1 MQVKANDKID
11 TFLDLVATGVLTKD
25 PKKKKVL
32 LIAEASVKADKK
44 DVERAYRRAQIFNK
58 ASDIETLAVLVYKE
72 KTQLRNWV

>member
-1 MQVKANDKID
+1 MIKLIPFLILLQQVFLQKI
-11 TFLDLVATGVLTKD
+11 L
-25 PKKKKVL
+25 KKKVL

-44 DVERAYRRAQIFNK
+44 DVERAYRRAQIFKK

>member
-1 MQVKANDKID
+1 MIKLIPFLILLQQVFLQKI
-11 TFLDLVATGVLTKD
+11 L
-25 PKKKKVL
+25 KKVL

-44 DVERAYRRAQIFNK
+44 DVERAYRRAQIFKK

>member
-1 MQVKANDKID
+1 MIKLIPFLILLQQVFLQKI
-11 TFLDLVATGVLTKD
+11 L
-25 PKKKKVL
+25 KKKKVL

-44 DVERAYRRAQIFNK
+44 DVERAYRRAQIFKK

>member
-1 MQVKANDKID
+1 MIKLIPFLILLQQVFLQKI
-11 TFLDLVATGVLTKD
+11 L
-25 PKKKKVL
+25 KKKVL

>member
-25 PKKKKVL
+25 PKKKVL

-44 DVERAYRRAQIFNK
+44 DVERAYRRAQIFKK

-72 KTQLRNWV
+72 KKQLRNWV